1 MSTKL
6 NENQLLAIPL
16 VAQGVSGKNVAKK
29 IQVTEET
36 VSRWKKLP
44 EFQAEVNAL
53 LKECRDETQH
63 KLRSLVN
70 TALEVIKDEL
80 LSNSQ
85 INTCTFGDITDI
97 DLQKSTIFPLG
108 HILIE
113 SVSNTNKTL
122 EFSFTVLTM
131 DQVDQSSKLDA
142 DLFTGNSNLQD
153 ILNTQLAVS
162 NRLVSKLRNGTLYDQ
177 GYQLLGDPSS
187 EPFFDRFENVL
198 AGWSTSFT
206 VQVIN
211 EIDSC

>member
-6 NENQLLAIPL
+6 NQNQLLAIPL

-80 LSNSQ
+80 ENKNSDQ
-85 INTCTFGDITDI
+85 RITIALKILQNMKLNTYLYEVIG
-97 DLQKSTIFPLG
+97 
-108 HILIE
+108 
-113 SVSNTNKTL
+113 
-122 EFSFTVLTM
+122 
-131 DQVDQSSKLDA
+131 SSKA
-142 DLFTGNSNLQD
+142 
-153 ILNTQLAVS
+153 
-162 NRLVSKLRNGTLYDQ
+162 
-177 GYQLLGDPSS
+177 
-187 EPFFDRFENVL
+187 ENVKSKM
-198 AGWSTSFT
+198 W
-206 VQVIN
+206 N
-211 EIDSC
+211 EDFAEKFI

>member
-6 NENQLLAIPL
+6 NQNQLLAIPL

-80 LSNSQ
+80 DDKNSDQ
-85 INTCTFGDITDI
+85 RITIALKILQNMKLNTYLYEKIG
-97 DLQKSTIFPLG
+97 
-108 HILIE
+108 
-113 SVSNTNKTL
+113 
-122 EFSFTVLTM
+122 
-131 DQVDQSSKLDA
+131 SSKA
-142 DLFTGNSNLQD
+142 
-153 ILNTQLAVS
+153 
-162 NRLVSKLRNGTLYDQ
+162 
-177 GYQLLGDPSS
+177 
-187 EPFFDRFENVL
+187 ENVKNKI
-198 AGWSTSFT
+198 W
-206 VQVIN
+206 N
-211 EIDSC
+211 ENFAEKFI

>member
-6 NENQLLAIPL
+6 NQNQLLAIPL

-80 LSNSQ
+80 ENKNSEQ
-85 INTCTFGDITDI
+85 RITIALKILQNMKLNTYLYEEIG
-97 DLQKSTIFPLG
+97 
-108 HILIE
+108 
-113 SVSNTNKTL
+113 
-122 EFSFTVLTM
+122 
-131 DQVDQSSKLDA
+131 SSKA
-142 DLFTGNSNLQD
+142 
-153 ILNTQLAVS
+153 
-162 NRLVSKLRNGTLYDQ
+162 
-177 GYQLLGDPSS
+177 
-187 EPFFDRFENVL
+187 ENVKSKM
-198 AGWSTSFT
+198 W
-206 VQVIN
+206 N
-211 EIDSC
+211 EDFAEKFI

>member
-6 NENQLLAIPL
+6 NQNQLLAIPL

-80 LSNSQ
+80 DDKNSDQ
-85 INTCTFGDITDI
+85 RITIALKILQNMKLNTYLYEEIG
-97 DLQKSTIFPLG
+97 
-108 HILIE
+108 
-113 SVSNTNKTL
+113 
-122 EFSFTVLTM
+122 
-131 DQVDQSSKLDA
+131 SSKA
-142 DLFTGNSNLQD
+142 
-153 ILNTQLAVS
+153 
-162 NRLVSKLRNGTLYDQ
+162 
-177 GYQLLGDPSS
+177 
-187 EPFFDRFENVL
+187 ENVKSKM
-198 AGWSTSFT
+198 W
-206 VQVIN
+206 N
-211 EIDSC
+211 EDFAEKFI

>member
-6 NENQLLAIPL
+6 NQNQLLAIPL

-80 LSNSQ
+80 ENSNSDQ
-85 INTCTFGDITDI
+85 RITIALKILQNMKLNTYLYEEIG
-97 DLQKSTIFPLG
+97 
-108 HILIE
+108 
-113 SVSNTNKTL
+113 
-122 EFSFTVLTM
+122 
-131 DQVDQSSKLDA
+131 SSKA
-142 DLFTGNSNLQD
+142 
-153 ILNTQLAVS
+153 
-162 NRLVSKLRNGTLYDQ
+162 
-177 GYQLLGDPSS
+177 
-187 EPFFDRFENVL
+187 ENVKSKM
-198 AGWSTSFT
+198 W
-206 VQVIN
+206 N
-211 EIDSC
+211 EDFAEKFI

>member
-6 NENQLLAIPL
+6 NQNQLLAIPL

-80 LSNSQ
+80 ENSNSDQ
-85 INTCTFGDITDI
+85 RITIALKILQNMKLNTYLYEEIG
-97 DLQKSTIFPLG
+97 
-108 HILIE
+108 
-113 SVSNTNKTL
+113 
-122 EFSFTVLTM
+122 
-131 DQVDQSSKLDA
+131 SSKA
-142 DLFTGNSNLQD
+142 
-153 ILNTQLAVS
+153 
-162 NRLVSKLRNGTLYDQ
+162 
-177 GYQLLGDPSS
+177 
-187 EPFFDRFENVL
+187 ENVKSKI
-198 AGWSTSFT
+198 W
-206 VQVIN
+206 N
-211 EIDSC
+211 EDFAEKFI

>member
-80 LSNSQ
+80 ENKNSDQ
-85 INTCTFGDITDI
+85 RITIALKILQNMKLNTYLYEEIGSS
-97 DLQKSTIFPLG
+97 KA
-108 HILIE
+108 E
-113 SVSNTNKTL
+113 SVK
-122 EFSFTVLTM
+122 
-131 DQVDQSSKLDA
+131 SKM
-142 DLFTGNSNLQD
+142 
-153 ILNTQLAVS
+153 
-162 NRLVSKLRNGTLYDQ
+162 
-177 GYQLLGDPSS
+177 
-187 EPFFDRFENVL
+187 
-198 AGWSTSFT
+198 W
-206 VQVIN
+206 N
-211 EIDSC
+211 EDFAEKFI

>member
-70 TALEVIKDEL
+70 TALEVVKDEL
-80 LSNSQ
+80 ENKNSDQ
-85 INTCTFGDITDI
+85 RITIALKILQNMKLNTYLYEEIG
-97 DLQKSTIFPLG
+97 
-108 HILIE
+108 
-113 SVSNTNKTL
+113 
-122 EFSFTVLTM
+122 
-131 DQVDQSSKLDA
+131 SSKA
-142 DLFTGNSNLQD
+142 
-153 ILNTQLAVS
+153 
-162 NRLVSKLRNGTLYDQ
+162 
-177 GYQLLGDPSS
+177 
-187 EPFFDRFENVL
+187 ENVKSKI
-198 AGWSTSFT
+198 W
-206 VQVIN
+206 N
-211 EIDSC
+211 EDFAEKFI

>member
-6 NENQLLAIPL
+6 YQNQLLAIPL

-80 LSNSQ
+80 DDKNSDQ
-85 INTCTFGDITDI
+85 RITIALKILQNMKLNTYLYEKIG
-97 DLQKSTIFPLG
+97 
-108 HILIE
+108 
-113 SVSNTNKTL
+113 
-122 EFSFTVLTM
+122 
-131 DQVDQSSKLDA
+131 SSKA
-142 DLFTGNSNLQD
+142 
-153 ILNTQLAVS
+153 
-162 NRLVSKLRNGTLYDQ
+162 
-177 GYQLLGDPSS
+177 
-187 EPFFDRFENVL
+187 ENVKNKI
-198 AGWSTSFT
+198 W
-206 VQVIN
+206 N
-211 EIDSC
+211 ENFAEKFI

>member
-1 MSTKL
+1 MSIKL

-80 LSNSQ
+80 ENKNSDQ
-85 INTCTFGDITDI
+85 RTTIALKI
-97 DLQKSTIFPLG
+97 LQNMKLNSYLYEEIG
-108 HILIE
+108 
-113 SVSNTNKTL
+113 
-122 EFSFTVLTM
+122 
-131 DQVDQSSKLDA
+131 SSKA
-142 DLFTGNSNLQD
+142 
-153 ILNTQLAVS
+153 
-162 NRLVSKLRNGTLYDQ
+162 
-177 GYQLLGDPSS
+177 
-187 EPFFDRFENVL
+187 ENVKSKMWNKDF
-198 AGWSTSFT
+198 AEKF
-206 VQVIN
+206 I
-211 EIDSC
+211 